1 MNESPVM
8 VPAPAPATA
17 ALPVDGEALHR
28 FASRLL
34 AAAGMANADAAQV
47 ADLLVWADLRGVHS
61 HGVSRLPQ
69 YAGWLGSGEMNAA
82 PMIRTVVDLPAL
94 QVIEGDRC
102 AGAIGMR
109 HAVDAVIERARSAGA
124 SVALLRATTHTG
136 AVGFH
141 TERIARAGMLGVAA
155 SASVPLMAYH
165 GASRA
170 ALSTAPLSIA
180 APRGD
185 GHPPIV
191 FDMASAVVAM
201 GKLRQAKAKGEPIPA
216 DWALDAN
223 GQPTT
228 DPALAKVPLPVGG
241 AKGSG
246 LALMFEVIAS
256 LLTANPILVPAL
268 AAAGGSK
275 HPHVQN
281 AFVMALDIDLIVDP
295 DVYRREIEALAAT
308 IHSLPPNGASPV
320 MLPGERGETKR
331 AEQSQ
336 AGIALPAGVRR
347 DLTALAATLHVSP
360 PW

>member
-1 MNESPVM
+1 M
-8 VPAPAPATA
+8 VPAAAPAS
-17 ALPVDGEALHR
+17 LPVEGKALHR
-28 FASRLL
+28 FASGLL
-34 AAAGMANADAAQV
+34 CVAGMPATDAACV

-69 YAGWLGSGEMNAA
+69 YIGWLASREMNPTPA
-82 PMIRTVVDLPAL
+82 IRIVVDLPAL

-109 HAVDAVIERARSAGA
+109 HAVDAVIERARSAGS

-136 AVGFH
+136 AIGFH

-155 SASVPLMAYH
+155 AASVPLMAYH
-165 GASRA
+165 GAGRA

-256 LLTANPILVPAL
+256 LLTANPILAPAL
-268 AAAGGSK
+268 AAAAGSK

-281 AFVMALDIDLIVDP
+281 AFVMALDIERIVDP
-295 DVYRREIEALAAT
+295 DIYRRDIEALAAT
-308 IHSLPPNGASPV
+308 IHALPPNGVSPV

-331 AEQSQ
+331 AEQAQ
-336 AGIALPAGVRR
+336 TGIALPAGVRR
-347 DLTALAATLHVSP
+347 DLTALAASFQVPL
-360 PW
+360 PWA

>member
-1 MNESPVM
+1 
-8 VPAPAPATA
+8 
-17 ALPVDGEALHR
+17 
-28 FASRLL
+28 
-34 AAAGMANADAAQV
+34 
-47 ADLLVWADLRGVHS
+47 
-61 HGVSRLPQ
+61 
-69 YAGWLGSGEMNAA
+69 
-82 PMIRTVVDLPAL
+82 
-94 QVIEGDRC
+94 VIEGDRC
-102 AGAIGMR
+102 AGALGMR
-109 HAVDAVIERARSAGA
+109 HAVDAVIERARSAGS

-155 SASVPLMAYH
+155 AASVPLMAYH
-165 GASRA
+165 GAGRA
-170 ALSTAPLSIA
+170 ALGTAPLSIA

-201 GKLRQAKAKGEPIPA
+201 GKLRQAKVKGEPIPA
-216 DWALDAN
+216 DWALDAH

-256 LLTANPILVPAL
+256 LLTANPILAPAL

-275 HPHVQN
+275 YPHVQN
-281 AFVMALDIDLIVDP
+281 AFVMALDIDRIVDP
-295 DVYRREIEALAAT
+295 DVYRRDIEALAAT
-308 IHSLPPNGASPV
+308 IHALPPNGTSPV
-320 MLPGERGETKR
+320 LLPGERGETKR
-331 AEQSQ
+331 AEQAQ
-336 AGIALPAGVRR
+336 AGIALPASVRR
-347 DLTALAATLHVSP
+347 DLTTLAATHRVSP

>member
-1 MNESPVM
+1 MNESPAM
-8 VPAPAPATA
+8 VPAPTSA
-17 ALPVDGEALHR
+17 ALPIDGQTLHR

-34 AAAGMANADAAQV
+34 VAAGMSDADADCV

-69 YAGWLGSGEMNAA
+69 YAGWLASGEMNAKPA
-82 PMIRTVVDLPAL
+82 IRTVVDLPAL

-109 HAVDAVIERARSAGA
+109 QAVDAVIERARSAGS

-141 TERIARAGMLGVAA
+141 TERIARAGMLGVSAA
-155 SASVPLMAYH
+155 ASVPLMAYH
-165 GASRA
+165 GAGQA
-170 ALSTAPLSIA
+170 ALGTAPLSIA

-185 GHPPIV
+185 GHAPIV

-216 DWALDAN
+216 DWALDAQ
-223 GQPTT
+223 GRPTT

-246 LALMFEVIAS
+246 LALMFEVMAS

-268 AAAGGSK
+268 AAGGKK

-281 AFVMALDIDLIVDP
+281 AFVMALDIDRIVDP
-295 DVYRREIEALAAT
+295 AIYRRDIEALAAT
-308 IHSLPPNGASPV
+308 IHALPPNSPAPV
-320 MLPGERGETKR
+320 LLPGERGEAKR
-331 AEQSQ
+331 ATQAQ

-347 DLTALAATLHVSP
+347 DLTTLAATHGIPL